1 MRRSAII
8 LISAGASFVLLA
20 SGATAG
26 AAIAGGPVDSSGVI
40 HGCWTNAAINGTH
53 VFVLQDAGTNC
64 PKGTTAISWNQQ
76 GPAGPAGPAGA
87 AGPQGPAGPPGAIGP
102 EGPKGD
108 TGAQGSARPA
118 GGSGPAGPAGPQ
130 GPQGPAGA
138 DGNTVLNGTG
148 APADTVGHD
157 GDFYLDTAADVLY
170 GPKASSTWPATGTS
184 LVGNPGATG
193 AAGPAGPPGPAGP
206 QGPAG
211 TGSLTSLDALGGLP
225 CTPPGSGHG
234 TISVTYGTGNAVSL
248 SCAGPFTWNLTVN
261 VTGEALAGSPCGPF
275 GENFCPGVGYSG
287 TVTSAPA
294 GLSCSSQGNANNGFS
309 VTNSCTAGF
318 AVGSQVT
325 LTESTS
331 DTFEGWSGA
340 CSGTATTCTITLG
353 ADTEVGATFG
363 GSE

>member
-1 MRRSAII
+1 MGRLRMGRAVITGAVA
-8 LISAGASFVLLA
+8 LALVAG
-20 SGATAG
+20 GTTAG
-26 AAIAGGPVDSSGVI
+26 AAIAGGPIDSSGVI

-76 GPAGPAGPAGA
+76 GPAGPAGPVG
-87 AGPQGPAGPPGAIGP
+87 GIGPAGPAGQAGS
-102 EGPKGD
+102 KGD
-108 TGAQGSARPA
+108 TGAQGPTGPA
-118 GGSGPAGPAGPQ
+118 GAAGATGPAGPAGPQ
-130 GPQGPAGA
+130 GSAGA

-148 APADTVGHD
+148 APASTIGND
-157 GDFYLDTAADVLY
+157 GDFYIDTTADVLY
-170 GPKASSTWPATGTS
+170 GPKAGGTWPTPGVS

-206 QGPAG
+206 QGPPG

-234 TISVTYGTGNAVSL
+234 TVSVTYGTGNAVSL

-261 VTGEALAGSPCGPF
+261 VTGEALAGSSCGPF
-275 GENFCPGVGYSG
+275 GEGFCPGVGYSG

-294 GLSCSSQGNANNGFS
+294 GLSCSSQGNANNGAS

-331 DTFEGWSGA
+331 DTFKGWSGA

-363 GSE
+363 GFE